1 MIDPETEASQRQR
14 ISSNIPTARIETLVD
29 GVFAIV
35 MTVLV
40 FNFHA
45 PSQEEVDTL
54 GLLHALSTLAPTLL
68 GYVLTFVILG
78 VFWVGHHNQY
88 YYIRRADRV
97 LLWINI
103 FFMMSVAL
111 LPFTAQVFSSYGQDR
126 VAIILYNVNLIVT
139 GIIMFFHWWYA
150 TRDHHLLGQKIEPGV
165 RVMVS
170 RRILTP
176 PVMYLLAIL
185 TSLISVQLSIII
197 DILVPIIY
205 VLPNR
210 VDRLFRHSPN

>member
-1 MIDPETEASQRQR
+1 MIDPETEASQRKR

-45 PSQEEVDTL
+45 PLQEEVDKV
-54 GLLHALSTLAPTLL
+54 GLLQALASLAPTLL
-68 GYVLTFVILG
+68 GYVITFVILG
-78 VFWVGHHNQY
+78 VLWVGHHNQY
-88 YYIRRADRV
+88 FYIRRADRV

-103 FFMMSVAL
+103 FFMMTVAL
-111 LPFTAQVFSSYGQDR
+111 LPFTAEVFSSYGQDR
-126 VAIILYNVNLIVT
+126 VAIILYNINLIVA
-139 GIIMFFHWWYA
+139 GAIMFCHWWYA
-150 TRDHHLLGQKIEPGV
+150 TRDNHLLGQKIEPGV
-165 RVMVS
+165 RQIVS

-176 PVMYLLAIL
+176 PALYLLAIGV
-185 TSLISVQLSIII
+185 SLVSVQLSIVI

-210 VDRLFRHSPN
+210 VDHLFRRGHE

>member
-1 MIDPETEASQRQR
+1 MTDPETEASQPQR

-45 PSQEEVDTL
+45 PSQEEVAEA
-54 GLLHALSTLAPTLL
+54 GLLQALSTLAPTLL

-78 VFWVGHHNQY
+78 VLWVGHHNQY

-103 FFMMSVAL
+103 FFMMSVAM
-111 LPFTAQVFSSYGQDR
+111 LPFTAEVFSAYGQDR
-126 VAIILYNVNLIVT
+126 IAIILYNFNLIVA
-139 GIIMFFHWWYA
+139 GFFMFIHWWYA
-150 TRDHHLLGQKIEPGV
+150 TRDNHLLGQKIESATR
-165 RVMVS
+165 RVVS

-176 PVMYLLAIL
+176 PALYLLAIVM
-185 TSLISVQLSIII
+185 SFFSVQLSIVI
-197 DILVPIIY
+197 DILVPIVY

-210 VDRLFRHSPN
+210 VDRLFRHNPN